1 MKCYLTLAEIVNYTV
16 VVIAKGRYKHEIRQ
30 ERAEDKLVGD

>member
-1 MKCYLTLAEIVNYTV
+1 MKCYLTLAEIVNCTV
-16 VVIAKGRYKHEIRQ
+16 VVIARGRYKDEIRQ